1 MVNFSKEGKRLKNN
15 QMEIQELKNTIPKFQ
30 NHWMSLGL
38 TQIRDK
44 RGVLKLLFQIRDMKE
59 ESVNLKTDYKKL
71 SYLNN
76 RQKKTK

>member
-15 QMEIQELKNTIPKFQ
+15 QMEIQELKNTISKFQ